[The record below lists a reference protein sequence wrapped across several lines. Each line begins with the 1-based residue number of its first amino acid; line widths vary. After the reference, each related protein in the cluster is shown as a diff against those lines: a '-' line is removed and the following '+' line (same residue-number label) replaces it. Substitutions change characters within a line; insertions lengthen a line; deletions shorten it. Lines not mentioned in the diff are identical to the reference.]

1 MTELSAGRRFGTTT
15 GDFALLM
22 TVTILAGVLLP
33 AGGLLAA
40 FGFLLTGVRADRRR
54 TRALFIVAV
63 SLLVLQVLFV
73 SFAVWGPTELCAS
86 FGNGPTTCTG

>member
-1 MTELSAGRRFGTTT
+1 MTELPAGRRFGTTT

-22 TVTILAGVLLP
+22 TVTVLAGVLLP
-33 AGGLLAA
+33 AGGVLAA

-54 TRALFIVAV
+54 TRALFIVAS

-73 SFAVWGPTELCAS
+73 SVAIWGPTEVCAS
-86 FGNGPTTCTG
+86 FDDGPMTCTG